1 MNTELLR
8 SLDESGKTAR
18 TKRQLITLLI
28 HEPPLTISEMAEQL
42 KLSIPTV
49 TKIIGEMV
57 SYGCVKSYGK
67 RETDGGRYPTVYGL
81 VPEAGYFV
89 GVDVKH
95 TAINLSIIDLLGEEH
110 ASYFDVP
117 YELGNTPEKFEELC
131 ALIVQ
136 QIRASKLKPSEVLNV
151 CINLPGRLN
160 PSTGVSYTSFSF
172 IAPKSLATAFH
183 ERMGIHTII
192 ENDTRGRTYGEY
204 TKGCVRERNEGK
216 RGKQATNKVGNMLYL
231 NVSWG
236 IGLGMVIDGK
246 IHMGQSGFAGEFG
259 HIPAFENELLCQCG
273 KRGCLET
280 EVSGRAL
287 HREVTER
294 IQRAEASILAE
305 RVHHGQE
312 LSMDDIVEGIQ
323 QEDSLC
329 LDVLSRMGRK
339 LGKQI
344 SSLINIFNP
353 ELVVIG
359 GSLSHVGE
367 YLTQQIRTEV
377 ARYSPRLVNKD
388 ASIITSALGD
398 KAGVLGACMLARSR
412 RFL

>member
-1 MNTELLR
+1 MNPELL
-8 SLDESGKTAR
+8 SALDEAGKTAR

-57 SYGCVKSYGK
+57 GYGSVKSYGK

-81 VPEAGYFV
+81 VPESGYFV

-95 TAINLSIIDLLGEEH
+95 TSFNLSIIDFLGDEY

-117 YELGNTPEKFEELC
+117 YQLGNTPEQLDELC

-151 CINLPGRLN
+151 NVNLPGRLN

-172 IAPKSLATAFH
+172 IAPQSLAQAFQA
-183 ERMGIHTII
+183 RMGIHTII
-192 ENDTRGRTYGEY
+192 ENDTRGMTYGEY
-204 TKGCVRERNEGK
+204 TKGYVREQSTNK
-216 RGKQATNKVGNMLYL
+216 RGKQTPTKVRNMLYL

-246 IHMGQSGFAGEFG
+246 IHTGQSGFAGEFG
-259 HIPAFENELLCQCG
+259 HIPVFENELLCQCG

-287 HREVTER
+287 HREVTDR
-294 IQRAEASILAE
+294 IRRGEVSILAE
-305 RVHHGQE
+305 RVLSGQE
-312 LSMDDIVEGIQ
+312 LSMSDIVEGIQ

-329 LDVLSRMGRK
+329 LDVLIRMGRK

-353 ELVVIG
+353 ELVIIG
-359 GSLSHVGE
+359 GSLSSVGD

-377 ARYSPRLVNKD
+377 SRYSPRLVNKD
-388 ASIITSALGD
+388 ASIIASVLGD
-398 KAGVLGACMLARSR
+398 RAGVLGACMLARSR